1 MCFNLC
7 YHTIMKVGF
16 IGLGNMGSGM
26 VKNLLAKDFDVVG
39 FDVDNDK
46 LVALES
52 SGLQKSSSIGDITKK
67 CELAILCLPNPDVSR
82 SVIFDELLVEGSS
95 VSTIIET
102 STLTPEI
109 VKEFANKIEA
119 TGKQFLSSPMI
130 GGKNH
135 AVNGAIEFLVEGSSK
150 VFEENQSV
158 LKAMGKTRFMGDIP
172 SATLAKLTFN
182 LSRYANLAVGV
193 ETHRLLE
200 RYSANIPAIYDF
212 MCEQSLDN
220 FGQVWKEDL
229 QEMMTTN
236 VPFKPSQVPKKDL
249 ALLTEM
255 AKSQGLDEKLIE
267 AIRNT
272 YLTMEQ

>member
-1 MCFNLC
+1 MSQAITEPR
-7 YHTIMKVGF
+7 TIGL
-16 IGLGNMGSGM
+16 IGLGNMGSGIA
-26 VKNLLAKDFDVVG
+26 KNLLAKG
-39 FDVDNDK
+39 FDVIGYDIDDK
-46 LVALES
+46 KQDELVSL
-52 SGLQKSSSIGDITKK
+52 GLQKAVSTDDISKT

-82 SVIFDELLVEGSS
+82 SVIFEQLLSKDSS
-95 VSTIIET
+95 TSTIIET

-109 VKEFANKIEA
+109 VTEFASKLEA
-119 TGKQFLSSPMI
+119 KNKQFLSTPMI

-135 AVNGAIEFLVEGSSK
+135 AANGTIEFLVEGSRT
-150 VFEENQSV
+150 VFEDNKSLFEAIGSN
-158 LKAMGKTRFMGDIP
+158 AHFMGDIP

-200 RYSANIPAIYDF
+200 KYNANIPAIYNF
-212 MCEQSLDN
+212 MSEQSLDN

-229 QEMMTTN
+229 KEMMTSN

-249 ALLTEM
+249 ALLAEM
-255 AKSQGLDEKLIE
+255 AKSKGLDERIIE

-272 YLTMEQ
+272 YLSME

>member
-1 MCFNLC
+1 MSQAITEPR
-7 YHTIMKVGF
+7 TIGL
-16 IGLGNMGSGM
+16 IGLGNMGSGIA
-26 VKNLLAKDFDVVG
+26 KNLLVKG
-39 FDVDNDK
+39 FDVIGYDIDDK
-46 LVALES
+46 KQDELVSL
-52 SGLQKSSSIGDITKK
+52 GLQKAVSTDDISKT

-82 SVIFDELLVEGSS
+82 SVIFEQLLSKDSS
-95 VSTIIET
+95 TSTIIET

-109 VKEFANKIEA
+109 VTEFASKLEA
-119 TGKQFLSSPMI
+119 KNKQFLSTPMI

-135 AVNGAIEFLVEGSSK
+135 AANGTIEFLVEGSRT
-150 VFEENQSV
+150 VFEDNKSLFEAIGSN
-158 LKAMGKTRFMGDIP
+158 AHFMGDIP

-200 RYSANIPAIYDF
+200 KYNANIPAIYNF
-212 MCEQSLDN
+212 MSEQSLDN

-229 QEMMTTN
+229 KEMMTSN

-249 ALLTEM
+249 ALLAEM
-255 AKSQGLDEKLIE
+255 AKSKGLDERIIE

-272 YLTMEQ
+272 YLSME